1 MGSTRGLKSGMMINP
16 SVRSWQIWSVDFPFL
31 ERSESKIRPGIILLS
46 PMNRLVSC
54 LYVTS
59 KVDKPHQDLLLLK
72 DWQSEGL
79 DVPSA
84 VRLQRRIPV
93 SPDQICRFIG
103 VLSDRDRKNVILGL
117 TGFHTA
123 FGN

>member
-1 MGSTRGLKSGMMINP
+1 MINP
-16 SVRSWQIWSVDFPFL
+16 PVRSWQIWSVDFPFM
-31 ERSESKIRPGIILLS
+31 ERSESKIRPGIILMS

-59 KVDKPHQDLLLLK
+59 KVDKPHQDLLLLR

-117 TGFHTA
+117 TGFHTV
-123 FGN
+123 FGS